1 VDTIELPTGLK
12 KVTEQLRREIFGYIR
27 KKVGDPSSADDL
39 TQETFLRVERA
50 LIKGTKPEHFRGWIF
65 QIARNAIIDWT
76 KERRRFV
83 ELEGGEKIAESV
95 NVEAADS
102 TDSEF
107 RQGLFAYAAK
117 VIEGM
122 PAEDREALTLTELDG
137 FSREEL
143 ANHLGISVSAAK
155 SRVVRARAKLRKAVE
170 DCCRLI
176 TDPYGK
182 VIGWQRRGTDC
193 CTSRR
198 SERLKIR
205 S

>member
-1 VDTIELPTGLK
+1 METIESPAGLEAM
-12 KVTEQLRREIFGYIR
+12 TEQLRREIHAYVW

-39 TQETFLRVERA
+39 TQETLLRVQRA

-83 ELEGGEKIAESV
+83 ELEEEEKIGESV
-95 NVEAADS
+95 SPKETES
-102 TDSEF
+102 IDSEF

-137 FSREEL
+137 FNREEL

-155 SRVVRARAKLRKAVE
+155 SNCVSSDCGNLARAI
-170 DCCRLI
+170 DF
-176 TDPYGK
+176 
-182 VIGWQRRGTDC
+182 
-193 CTSRR
+193 
-198 SERLKIR
+198 
-205 S
+205 

>member
-1 VDTIELPTGLK
+1 VDTIESPAGREAM
-12 KVTEQLRREIFGYIR
+12 TEQLRREIRAYVR

-83 ELEGGEKIAESV
+83 ELEEEEKIGESV
-95 NVEAADS
+95 SPKETES
-102 TDSEF
+102 IDSEF

-137 FSREEL
+137 FNREEL

-155 SRVVRARAKLRKAVE
+155 SRVVRARAKLRKAIE
-170 DCCRLI
+170 NCCRLI
-176 TDPYGK
+176 TDPYGR
-182 VIGWQRRGTDC
+182 VIGWRRREADC
-193 CTSRR
+193 CW
-198 SERLKIR
+198 KK
-205 S
+205 

>member
-1 VDTIELPTGLK
+1 MDTIELPTGLE
-12 KVTEQLRREIFGYIR
+12 KVAEQLRREIFVYIR

-39 TQETFLRVERA
+39 TQDTFLRVERA
-50 LIKGTKPEHFRGWIF
+50 LTKGAEPEHFRGWIF

-83 ELEGGEKIAESV
+83 ELEEEEMIGESV
-95 NVEAADS
+95 SPKETES
-102 TDSEF
+102 IDSEF

-137 FSREEL
+137 FTREEL

-155 SRVVRARAKLRKAVE
+155 SRVVRARAKLRKAIE
-170 DCCRLI
+170 DCCRLM

>member
-1 VDTIELPTGLK
+1 M
-12 KVTEQLRREIFGYIR
+12 TEQLCQEIHAYVR

-83 ELEGGEKIAESV
+83 ELEEEEMIGESV
-95 NVEAADS
+95 SPKETES
-102 TDSEF
+102 IDSEF

-122 PAEDREALTLTELDG
+122 PAED
-137 FSREEL
+137 
-143 ANHLGISVSAAK
+143 
-155 SRVVRARAKLRKAVE
+155 
-170 DCCRLI
+170 
-176 TDPYGK
+176 
-182 VIGWQRRGTDC
+182 
-193 CTSRR
+193 
-198 SERLKIR
+198 
-205 S
+205 

>member
-1 VDTIELPTGLK
+1 MDTIELPSGLE
-12 KVTEQLRREIFGYIR
+12 KVTKQLRREIFGYIR

-39 TQETFLRVERA
+39 TQDTFLRVERA
-50 LIKGTKPEHFRGWIF
+50 LTKGAEPEHFRGWIF
-65 QIARNAIIDWT
+65 QIARNAIIEWT
-76 KERRRFV
+76 KQRRRFV
-83 ELEGGEKIAESV
+83 ELEGEEKIAESV
-95 NVEAADS
+95 NLEAADS

-107 RQGLFAYAAK
+107 RQGLFAYATK

-155 SRVVRARAKLRKAVE
+155 SRVVRARAKLRKAIE

-193 CTSRR
+193 CKRG
-198 SERLKIR
+198 EMFKP
-205 S
+205 